1 MTGWRIGYAGGPQ
14 WIIKAMSK
22 LQSQSTSN
30 PCSISQAA
38 AVAALNGPQDFLEE
52 RNIAFRKRRDMVVA
66 MLNDAPGLACPV
78 PEGAFYVYPV
88 ASGVIGKTTHTG
100 MKHRTDEDLLNY
112 LLDEARVSAGTGDA
126 FLSSPHRT

>member
-78 PEGAFYVYPV
+78 PEGAFYVYPD
-88 ASGVIGKTTHTG
+88 ACGVIGKTTPTGPQLATHTETNNDF
-100 MKHRTDEDLLNY
+100 M
-112 LLDEARVSAGTGDA
+112 S
-126 FLSSPHRT
+126 

>member
-1 MTGWRIGYAGGPQ
+1 
-14 WIIKAMSK
+14 MSK

-78 PEGAFYVYPV
+78 PEGAFYAYPD
-88 ASGVIGKTTHTG
+88 ASGVIGKTTPKG
-100 MKHRTDEDLLNY
+100 LKLATDEDLIAYFLY
-112 LLDEARVSAGTGDA
+112 DARVAPVHGARFGLTPSV
-126 FLSSPHRT
+126 RTSTITD